1 MGDIIAP
8 EGSPLS
14 VAVIGVADLQASLH
28 FYRDLI
34 GLTAHD
40 PVNWS
45 GPAFEQLWHLPQGA
59 AADAVFCELPG
70 YPAGRVLLL
79 DFQAENRQ
87 EIRSDETPRAYGLV
101 NLNFYTD
108 DITADTTM
116 LKGHGYRFWSEPTSY
131 EMSERAGAP
140 IEVIFDGPDTVSIN
154 LVELA
159 TTDPNTRVGQMRA
172 YVDKHGRT
180 HTGFTPVVTTSHCVQ
195 DIDRA
200 VEFYERVL
208 KSGVL
213 IDEIMDLKEQNHFLR
228 LPENARTAVKFI
240 QGNDM
245 FGKVALSMPLNYE
258 CDDMVPRAHAPNIGY
273 IAQMFEVSD
282 LDYAEQASS
291 DVGAAPYAPRAT
303 YDVPGL
309 GNIEAFTVRNP
320 GSGAL
325 QVIFKA

>member
-14 VAVIGVADLQASLH
+14 VAVIGVADMETSLH

-40 PVNWS
+40 RVKWS
-45 GPAFEQLWHLPQGA
+45 GTGFETLWHLPKGA
-59 AADAVFCELPG
+59 YADAVFCELPG
-70 YPAGRVLLL
+70 YPVGRVLLL
-79 DFQAENRQ
+79 DFDAEDR
-87 EIRSDETPRAYGLV
+87 EAIRGDETPRAYGLV

-108 DITADTTM
+108 DIAADTE
-116 LKGHGYRFWSEPTSY
+116 LFKSHGYKFWSEPTGY
-131 EMSERAGAP
+131 EMSDKAGAP

-172 YVDKHGRT
+172 YVDQHGRT
-180 HTGFTPVVTTSHCVQ
+180 PTGFTPVVTTSHCVK
-195 DIDRA
+195 DIEKA
-200 VEFYERVL
+200 TQFYETVL

-213 IDEIMDLKEQNHFLR
+213 IDEIMSLKEQNHFLR
-228 LPENARTAVKFI
+228 LPEDSKTAVKFI

-245 FGKVALSMPLNYE
+245 FGKVALSMPLNYQ
-258 CDDMVPRAHAPNIGY
+258 CDDLVPRAQAPNIGY

-282 LDYAEQASS
+282 LDYAEQAS
-291 DVGAAPYAPRAT
+291 GAVDAPKYAARDA

-309 GNIEAFTVRNP
+309 GSVEAFTVRNP